1 MQQRKIPKQGEL
13 YRHFKDKIYQIICI
27 AKHSESEEELVIYQA
42 LYGNFKSYARPLEMF
57 MSEVDREK
65 YPDVEQKYRF
75 EQIFI
80 DEDGEIYLAKHLDEQ
95 VSEELDI
102 EDIDKA
108 EDSKRNLEEQFNEW
122 IESKFDSNKKPS
134 FISRAEERVHYQ
146 NNENFNYKSEYI
158 DYQTDNKNIVE
169 KQPVARKPK
178 IFRPNQSKN
187 ESEKVTVQTP
197 ADNKS
202 KVVVQS
208 NSSSQASNLTASEKR
223 YTQVDNN
230 HLMQF
235 LDASNYA
242 DKKSILLFN
251 KNKFTQADLDCIYIA
266 LDLQR
271 FAGNEVQQLLGIV
284 RFLDM
289 QEEYEGNRLRSNQ
302 GDR

>member
-146 NNENFNYKSEYI
+146 NNENFNYKS
-158 DYQTDNKNIVE
+158 
-169 KQPVARKPK
+169 
-178 IFRPNQSKN
+178 
-187 ESEKVTVQTP
+187 
-197 ADNKS
+197 
-202 KVVVQS
+202 
-208 NSSSQASNLTASEKR
+208 TASEKR